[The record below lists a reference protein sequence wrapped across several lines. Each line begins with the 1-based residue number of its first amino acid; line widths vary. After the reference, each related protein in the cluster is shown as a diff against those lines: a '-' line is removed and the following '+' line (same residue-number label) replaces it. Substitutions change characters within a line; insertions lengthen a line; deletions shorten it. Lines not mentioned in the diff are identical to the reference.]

1 MMGASDTQLSKL
13 DCTQC
18 FAEQLCSSHFTPLQ
32 RCRHAATTGLLCKL
46 LDGTCPEQLQRF
58 CPAFLSS
65 TSLPQRSQHLMNISR
80 PFLLVNS
87 IKTTSLDLFRRCF
100 IGCAAE
106 IWNNTQ
112 LDHIC
117 SNIRQSWTVLA
128 RKMQYVICN
137 V

>member
-13 DCTQC
+13 DRMQH

-32 RCRHAATTGLLCKL
+32 RRRHAAAIGLLCKL
-46 LDGTCPEQLQRF
+46 LDGTGPAQLQRF

-65 TSLPQRSQHLMNISR
+65 ISLPQRSQHLNISR
-80 PFLLVNS
+80 PFLLANS
-87 IKTTSLDLFRRCF
+87 ITTTSLNLFRRYF

-112 LDHIC
+112 LDHIRSTIC
-117 SNIRQSWTVLA
+117 QSWTVFV